1 MLFYIWK
8 SFYIRKSHCWQGNYF
23 SKSQKQIQG
32 REKELRKVET
42 RTHDRTPQGQT
53 MRTNQ
58 AVRHRQWAGPD
69 TGGACPLSAHD
80 EPSRDPIAFLR
91 TISLPVY
98 QILNS
103 SFSMLRVEKLLHSI
117 YRTSIDQLRGEGG
130 GSSSGLTWTGLM
142 FNTWKVGWMRMALGS
157 WSLTAAANVVGW
169 CRTTLIL
176 WGEPVVRG
184 RVLMHS
190 WPDCSDTGGVG
201 STQSTAIL
209 DSFNKKALLISCGK

>member
-117 YRTSIDQLRGEGG
+117 YRTSIDQLRGRRRGQQQ
-130 GSSSGLTWTGLM
+130 WTHLDRLDVQHV
-142 FNTWKVGWMRMALGS
+142 K
-157 WSLTAAANVVGW
+157 
-169 CRTTLIL
+169 
-176 WGEPVVRG
+176 G
-184 RVLMHS
+184 RVNAHGSGELES
-190 WPDCSDTGGVG
+190 YRCSE
-201 STQSTAIL
+201 
-209 DSFNKKALLISCGK
+209 CGRLVQNHLNPLGRASGEGPCADAFLARL